1 MMLFVLS
8 CLLAVFP
15 AVSMKSPI
23 FGPQDISRE
32 EGGSA
37 SIKCFYPPTSVN
49 RHTRKY
55 WCRQGPTGP
64 CVTLISSP
72 NYVSKDYQ
80 GRAKLTDFPE
90 SNTFVVEISN
100 LSKDD
105 SGSYKCGLGT
115 NNRGLSFD
123 VNLQVSPALVLPDDT
138 DVYKADLGE
147 MVSTVCPFTRK
158 NSSKKKSV
166 CKKTDQECIP
176 VIDSEN
182 YKNPAFGNRIR
193 LSYPGG
199 TSAKHFN
206 FVIDQLQSTDTG
218 TYVCKTGDFPEAD
231 IKEFYLQV
239 PKPKPEPEL
248 AYGNLRG
255 SVTIDC
261 DLDPA
266 VANEAKFLC
275 RKNNEKACD
284 VVVNTMGVQDQAFEG
299 RILLTPKD
307 KGSFSVVITG
317 LRKEDAGHYLC
328 GASSNGKPEEGK
340 PTQAWQLFVNEE
352 TALRLG
358 SSVIKGVEGGSVA
371 LRCPYNP
378 KERNSVK
385 SLCRWED
392 GNNCPVLVR
401 SDGLPQEQI
410 KAYDGRLAL
419 NEEPGNSFYTVI
431 LNKLTTK
438 DAGFYWC
445 QTNGDK
451 RLTSVLELKVVE
463 GPQDISQMNAV
474 PEEKV
479 IESDVRET
487 ENKAIQDAGLVME
500 DRAMEGMKNPVD
512 DSSSSTDTGS
522 SAGQGGSTTVLVS
535 TLVPLGLVLA
545 LGGVALGVA
554 RARHR
559 RNVDRISIRSYKTDI
574 SMSDF
579 ENCREFG
586 ANDNPGASPFS
597 QETPV
602 DGNNEFVITTEDTME
617 TKETKETKRSSKEE
631 ADMAYT
637 NFVLQSNN
645 IAANVQDRPSEV

>member
-15 AVSMKSPI
+15 AVSLKSPI
-23 FGPQDISRE
+23 FGPEDISRE
-32 EGGSA
+32 EGSSA
-37 SIKCFYPPTSVN
+37 SIKCFYPATSVN
-49 RHTRKY
+49 KHSRKY

-64 CVTLISSP
+64 CVTLLSSP
-72 NYVSKDYQ
+72 TYVSKDYQ

-90 SNTFVVEISN
+90 SNVFVVDISN

-105 SGSYKCGLGT
+105 SGSYKCGVGT

-123 VNLQVSPALVLPDDT
+123 VNLQVSQALPDDT
-138 DVYKADLGE
+138 DVYKADLDE
-147 MVSTVCPFTRK
+147 TVTAVCPFTRS
-158 NSSKKKSV
+158 NSFKKKSV

-182 YKNPAFGNRIR
+182 YKNPDFGNRIS

-206 FVIDQLQSTDTG
+206 FVINQLQPTDTG
-218 TYVCKTGDFPEAD
+218 IYVCKTGDSSNVD
-231 IKEFYLQV
+231 IKDFYLQV

-248 AYGNLRG
+248 AYGDLRG
-255 SVTIDC
+255 SVTINC
-261 DLDPA
+261 DLDPT

-307 KGSFSVVITG
+307 KGSFSVMING
-317 LRKEDAGHYLC
+317 LKKEDAGHYLC
-328 GASSNGKPEEGK
+328 GASSNGEPQEGK

-352 TALRLG
+352 TTVRLG
-358 SSVIKGVEGGSVA
+358 SPVIKGVEGGSVA

-378 KERNSVK
+378 KERDSVK
-385 SLCRWED
+385 YLCRWED

-401 SDGLPQEQI
+401 SNGLPQEQI
-410 KAYDGRLAL
+410 KAYGGRIAL
-419 NEEPGNSFYTVI
+419 NEEPGSGFYTVI

-445 QTNGDK
+445 RINGDK
-451 RLTSVLELKVVE
+451 RLTSVVELKVVE
-463 GPQDISQMNAV
+463 APQDISQMNAL

-487 ENKAIQDAGLVME
+487 ENKAIQDASLVVE

-512 DSSSSTDTGS
+512 ASSSSTDTGS

-535 TLVPLGLVLA
+535 TLVPLALVLA

-559 RNVDRISIRSYKTDI
+559 RNVDRISIKSYKTDI

-579 ENCREFG
+579 DNPREFG

-602 DGNNEFVITTEDTME
+602 DGNNEFVITTEAAME
-617 TKETKETKRSSKEE
+617 TKETKESKRSSKEE
-631 ADMAYT
+631 AEMAYT